1 MQISGHNNVAFINNY
16 STLSEERH
24 KKISNILSNTESE
37 TNRNAFQQTYLVK
50 PPQIL
55 QPVALLMFRVEAI
68 PMFLFTVPMQICQ
81 VKLVLCFTA
90 WSSISYK
97 WWMCTQFSQMTK
109 YPNNWAFECLTS
121 LLNTF
126 PWISSVCW
134 DKWLIFLFSLL
145 YLVYLKHA
153 RIVYTCMCVLLSHV
167 YKLCG
172 SYLNTP
178 AVVTRQIY
186 TPVSYKGGRLQL
198 YGSFLFIFF

>member
-68 PMFLFTVPMQICQ
+68 PMFLLTVPIQNMSSQI
-81 VKLVLCFTA
+81 
-90 WSSISYK
+90 SSMIYGVVIHNK

-178 AVVTRQIY
+178 AVVTR
-186 TPVSYKGGRLQL
+186 
-198 YGSFLFIFF
+198 